1 MLLCCND
8 EHYFAIKFYYISKE
22 NTAGKMWSFNVGG
35 MFIRTILANYNVAI
49 KRWHLFDVTQSIS
62 YAFTARAI
70 AI

>member
-1 MLLCCND
+1 
-8 EHYFAIKFYYISKE
+8 
-22 NTAGKMWSFNVGG
+22 MWSFNVGG